1 MAGEEAG
8 RTGRHAGAAPV
19 HNHVALMARLE
30 SSVLTSLR
38 MYMGFFTGIKQVLL
52 LAVFGLLLSAPAVQA
67 ASAASERTYSVV
79 VAPQMGAEAMHKAW
93 APLLDALSRE
103 TGLHFALQ
111 IPPSIPAQEVLLLR
125 GQPDF
130 AFVDPYLM
138 LPARKA
144 HGYVPLLRNGGT
156 PLQGQLLVRDDSPAQ
171 SLRDLDGAVIAFP
184 APNAFGAAL
193 YLRAVLARAGVRFT
207 PLYAGSH
214 SNTHRHILLGQAAAG
229 GGVNFSLDREPA
241 DVRKRLRA
249 VYVTPPLIPHAFAA
263 HPRVPAAVRARVVAA
278 LLRLAE
284 RPENRATFNAVE
296 MPQPVRADYRRDYA
310 PLEAL
315 GLDKYLVMQA
325 D

>member
-1 MAGEEAG
+1 ML
-8 RTGRHAGAAPV
+8 AA
-19 HNHVALMARLE
+19 L
-30 SSVLTSLR
+30 
-38 MYMGFFTGIKQVLL
+38 
-52 LAVFGLLLSAPAVQA
+52 GLLLPAATASRA
-67 ASAASERTYSVV
+67 ASDVAYSIV
-79 VAPQMGAEAMHKAW
+79 VAPLMGAEAMHKAW
-93 APLLDALSRE
+93 TPLLDALSRE
-103 TGLHFALQ
+103 TGLQFSLQ
-111 IPPSIPAQEVLLLR
+111 IAPSIPAHEALFLR

-130 AFVDPYLM
+130 AFVNPYMM

-156 PLQGQLLVRDDSPAQ
+156 PLLGQLLVRDDSPVT

-214 SNTHRHILLGQAAAG
+214 SNTYRHILLGQAAAG
-229 GGVNFSLDREPA
+229 GGVNFSLDSEPA
-241 DVRKRLRA
+241 DVRNRLRA

-263 HPRVPAAVRARVVAA
+263 HPRVPASVRASVVAA

-284 RPENRATFNAVE
+284 RPENRVTFNAVE
-296 MPQPVRADYRRDYA
+296 MPRPVRADYRRDYA

-325 D
+325 E